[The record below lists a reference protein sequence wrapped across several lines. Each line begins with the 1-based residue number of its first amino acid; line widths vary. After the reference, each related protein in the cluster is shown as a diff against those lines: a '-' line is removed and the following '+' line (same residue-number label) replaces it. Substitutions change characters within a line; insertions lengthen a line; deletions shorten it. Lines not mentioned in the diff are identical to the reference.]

1 MSYLELDEFFT
12 GITGGTADLDIGI
25 GIVKVRALEFVEVQA
40 IRQEAGDDELQL
52 SLLSIVTGLVEPK
65 LDHEH
70 LSRLN
75 KARPGVISA
84 ISRRILQLSGLTEDG
99 EKKQDGTG
107 S

>member
-1 MSYLELDEFFT
+1 MYLELDEFFT
-12 GITGGTADLDIGI
+12 GITGGTSDLDIGI
-25 GIVKVRALEFVEVQA
+25 GIVKVRALEFVEVQS

-99 EKKQDGTG
+99 EKKQVGTG

>member
-1 MSYLELDEFFT
+1 MYLELDEFFT
-12 GITGGTADLDIGI
+12 GITGGVSDLDIGI
-25 GIVKVRALEFVEVQA
+25 GIVKVRALEFVEVQS

>member
-1 MSYLELDEFFT
+1 MYLELDEFFT
-12 GITGGTADLDIGI
+12 GITGGVSDLDIGI

>member
-1 MSYLELDEFFT
+1 MYLELDEFFT

>member
-1 MSYLELDEFFT
+1 MYLELDEFFT
-12 GITGGTADLDIGI
+12 GITGGTSDLDIGI
-25 GIVKVRALEFVEVQA
+25 GIVKVRALEFVEVQS

-65 LDHEH
+65 LDHAH
-70 LSRLN
+70 LARLN

-99 EKKQDGTG
+99 EKKQVGTG

>member
-1 MSYLELDEFFT
+1 MYLELDEFFT

-99 EKKQDGTG
+99 EKKQVGTG